1 MVTEI
6 ELFEP
11 TDLTKVRFLFVAFD
25 EERSLQKK
33 SGYTRRIAFSMLLPA
48 LKKSEDEQNAI
59 FAHDLDSEMSLTEGF
74 ANVYCE
80 RLQMCHLNITLQLK

>member
-11 TDLTKVRFLFVAFD
+11 TDLIKVRFRFVAFQ

-33 SGYTRRIAFSMLLPA
+33 SGYTTRIAFSMLLPA
-48 LKKSEDEQNAI
+48 LKK
-59 FAHDLDSEMSLTEGF
+59 
-74 ANVYCE
+74 
-80 RLQMCHLNITLQLK
+80 